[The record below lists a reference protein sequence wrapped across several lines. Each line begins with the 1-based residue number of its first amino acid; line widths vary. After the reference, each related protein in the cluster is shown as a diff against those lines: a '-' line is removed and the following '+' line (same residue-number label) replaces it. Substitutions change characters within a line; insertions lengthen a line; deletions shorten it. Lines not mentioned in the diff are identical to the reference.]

1 MNRITLLTLVTLLT
15 FAQLG
20 AGMTLAEAVAIGKK
34 RSLAQVKPQLDQDRV
49 KGQVIEAWSNALP
62 QVEGTVGYQ
71 RAIKPT
77 KFFFPDESGN
87 LQAIE
92 IGADNA
98 IQADVTL
105 NQPLLTF
112 GRVAAGLRGAYAA
125 KRANEHMITQN
136 TRNVEYEVMT
146 RFWSVLLL
154 RDVVK
159 AREAS
164 LSISDSSLT
173 RAQLMKEVGLMSDY
187 DVLRVRVQAENQK
200 PQLQDAQKNLRLAE
214 LSLKE
219 YLGVPLDT
227 TITFDGSLEDFH
239 FEVDSSDVQKQ
250 IQSRDDLE
258 ALRHLSDMQ
267 KNIYVIFRNAHWPTL
282 GGQLKYSWQWQNNE
296 WDINPRNNVSSLYAG
311 VGLTIP
317 IMTSGGQY
325 GKAKQY
331 KADWLTAQLNLH
343 QAERGAQLQYESA
356 KRDLNTAIER
366 ESAARTAVELAT
378 TAREIAQTKFGQGQL
393 TPLEM
398 DAAQLDEL
406 VARVSLAQAIFER
419 LAASAELRLAL
430 GDNPYNQ

>member
-296 WDINPRNNVSSLYAG
+296 W
-311 VGLTIP
+311 
-317 IMTSGGQY
+317 TSI
-325 GKAKQY
+325 
-331 KADWLTAQLNLH
+331 
-343 QAERGAQLQYESA
+343 R
-356 KRDLNTAIER
+356 
-366 ESAARTAVELAT
+366 AT
-378 TAREIAQTKFGQGQL
+378 TCRRF
-393 TPLEM
+393 M
-398 DAAQLDEL
+398 
-406 VARVSLAQAIFER
+406 RVW
-419 LAASAELRLAL
+419 
-430 GDNPYNQ
+430 G